1 MRNVFKSGISHTL
14 SFIFTQKLSIYH
26 SIPDHFS

>member
-1 MRNVFKSGISHTL
+1 MRNVFKSSISHTL
-14 SFIFTQKLSIYH
+14 SFIFAQKVSIYH